1 MKKITKE
8 QFLECIKGSQ
18 GLLSKVQKKLEAATG
33 ETWSWETVRN
43 YVDKWEE
50 AQEAV
55 KAEKEAMLDI
65 AENNIFRDMVNGDV
79 GTSKWYLRMKG
90 KERGYEDTPVIKLDN
105 EDPLN
110 INLTGDMESAESL
123 AESSMVEIGNA
134 EEAGTEGKADT
145 TLYTPEA
152 NRIGTFCV

>member
-65 AENNIFRDMVNGDV
+65 AENNIFCDMVNGDV

-123 AESSMVEIGNA
+123 AESAMVEIGNA
-134 EEAGTEGKADT
+134 EEAGTD
-145 TLYTPEA
+145 
-152 NRIGTFCV
+152 

>member
-18 GLLSKVQKKLEAATG
+18 GLLSKVQKKLQAATG

-50 AQEAV
+50 AQEAI

-110 INLTGDMESAESL
+110 INLTGEMESAESL
-123 AESSMVEIGNA
+123 AESAMVEIGNA
-134 EEAGTEGKADT
+134 EEENTD
-145 TLYTPEA
+145 
-152 NRIGTFCV
+152 

>member
-18 GLLSKVQKKLEAATG
+18 GLLSKVQQKLQAATG

-50 AQEAV
+50 AQEAI

-90 KERGYEDTPVIKLDN
+90 KERGYEDTAQLQLDN
-105 EDPLN
+105 SDPLR
-110 INLTGDMESAESL
+110 IDISGDPMSAKDLTDSADIEVTGGDKE
-123 AESSMVEIGNA
+123 
-134 EEAGTEGKADT
+134 
-145 TLYTPEA
+145 
-152 NRIGTFCV
+152 